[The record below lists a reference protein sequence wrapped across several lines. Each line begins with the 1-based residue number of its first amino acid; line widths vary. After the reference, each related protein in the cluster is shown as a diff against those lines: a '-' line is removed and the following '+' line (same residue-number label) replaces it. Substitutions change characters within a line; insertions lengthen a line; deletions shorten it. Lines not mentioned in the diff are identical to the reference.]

1 MTFHIIKTNNYDQ
14 MSRIAANKVISTVKK
29 KPNAVLGLATGST
42 PEGLYRFLIED
53 HQLKG
58 TSYKYVT
65 TINLDE
71 YIGLD
76 KKDKNSYFTFMRE
89 KLFTHIDINL
99 NHTHVPNGVAFN
111 TEEEA
116 TRYEKF
122 IHDIGGIDLQI
133 LGIGHN
139 GHIAF
144 NEPGTSFKSVTHVIE
159 LTERTRKANARYF
172 NSIEEVPT
180 HAITMGIQSIMDSK
194 EIILLASGSSKAEA
208 IKKLVHGDISEQFP
222 ASALR
227 LHPKV
232 TIIADLD
239 ALQFI

>member
-29 KPNAVLGLATGST
+29 KPNTVLGLATGST

-53 HQLKG
+53 HQLTG
-58 TSYKYVT
+58 TSYKYVK

-76 KKDKNSYFTFMRE
+76 KKDKNSYFTFMRD
-89 KLFTHIDINL
+89 KLFKHIDINL

-208 IKKLVHGDISEQFP
+208 IKKLIHGDISEQFP